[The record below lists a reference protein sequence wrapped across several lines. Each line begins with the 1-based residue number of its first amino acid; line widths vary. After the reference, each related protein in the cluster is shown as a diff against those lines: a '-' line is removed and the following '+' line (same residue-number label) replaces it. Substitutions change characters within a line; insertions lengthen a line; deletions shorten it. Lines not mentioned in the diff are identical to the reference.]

1 MLVMRI
7 KTEAAASG
15 EKTVPTFSG
24 TSAEHGGRF
33 VRMGR
38 SITFRNEPMK
48 PTSRRVSSVAKLAAT
63 ALATAAFG
71 LGTAFWPALPAIAQT
86 SPATADDT
94 PAIDSSIAQKQWQ
107 SALIQLDARLAT
119 NPRDVQAKFKRATVL
134 ARLNRDNEAITAF
147 TELTQAYPELPE
159 PYNNLAALYA
169 KEGRYD
175 EARVALETAT
185 KANPS
190 YALAYENLG
199 DLYLRLASESYK
211 RAQTLGSRS
220 PLTAQRVGDI
230 QKIVPPPPRRRPE
243 AAAAAAAA
251 SGASNVPAASSSS
264 SISAPVAAS
273 SSATSNTSDWN
284 GPNLGT
290 TGSSSSSTDMSA
302 PLYSPFGGPSVPL
315 SNTPYFA
322 P

>member
-1 MLVMRI
+1 
-7 KTEAAASG
+7 
-15 EKTVPTFSG
+15 
-24 TSAEHGGRF
+24 
-33 VRMGR
+33 
-38 SITFRNEPMK
+38 MK
-48 PTSRRVSSVAKLAAT
+48 PTSRRVSSVGKLAAT

-71 LGTAFWPALPAIAQT
+71 LGATLWPALPALAQVST
-86 SPATADDT
+86 ATADDT
-94 PAIDSSIAQKQWQ
+94 PAIDSAISQKQWQ

-134 ARLNRDNEAITAF
+134 ARLNRDDEAITAF

-169 KEGRYD
+169 KKGRYD

-220 PLTAQRVGDI
+220 PLTAQRVSDI
-230 QKIVPPPPRRRPE
+230 QKIVSPPPRRRPE

-251 SGASNVPAASSSS
+251 AASGASHVPAASSATSA
-264 SISAPVAAS
+264 SAPVASSSAS
-273 SSATSNTSDWN
+273 SSTLNGTDWN
-284 GPNLGT
+284 TPNSGT
-290 TGSSSSSTDMSA
+290 TGSSSSSSDMSA

-322 P
+322 PSKP

>member
-1 MLVMRI
+1 
-7 KTEAAASG
+7 
-15 EKTVPTFSG
+15 
-24 TSAEHGGRF
+24 
-33 VRMGR
+33 
-38 SITFRNEPMK
+38 MK
-48 PTSRRVSSVAKLAAT
+48 PTSRRVPSVAKLAAT

-71 LGTAFWPALPAIAQT
+71 LGANLWPVMPALAQVST
-86 SPATADDT
+86 ATADDT
-94 PAIDSSIAQKQWQ
+94 PAIDTAIAQKQWQ

-134 ARLNRDNEAITAF
+134 ARLNRDDEAITAF
-147 TELTQAYPELPE
+147 TELTQTYPELPE

-230 QKIVPPPPRRRPE
+230 QKIVSPPPRRRPE

-251 SGASNVPAASSSS
+251 ASGTSGVPAA
-264 SISAPVAAS
+264 SAPVAAS
-273 SSATSNTSDWN
+273 SSATSNNGDWN
-284 GPNLGT
+284 APNSGT

-322 P
+322 PSKP

>member
-1 MLVMRI
+1 
-7 KTEAAASG
+7 
-15 EKTVPTFSG
+15 
-24 TSAEHGGRF
+24 
-33 VRMGR
+33 MGR

-48 PTSRRVSSVAKLAAT
+48 PTSRRASSVAKLAAT

-71 LGTAFWPALPAIAQT
+71 LGAVLWPAMPALAQVST
-86 SPATADDT
+86 ATADDT
-94 PAIDSSIAQKQWQ
+94 PAIDSAIAQKQWQ

-147 TELTQAYPELPE
+147 TKLTQTYPELPE

-230 QKIVPPPPRRRPE
+230 QKIVLPPPRRRPE
-243 AAAAAAAA
+243 AAAAAAAT
-251 SGASNVPAASSSS
+251 SGGSRVPAASSA
-264 SISAPVAAS
+264 SAPVAAS
-273 SSATSNTSDWN
+273 SSETPASGTSDWN
-284 GPNLGT
+284 APNSGT

-322 P
+322 PSKP